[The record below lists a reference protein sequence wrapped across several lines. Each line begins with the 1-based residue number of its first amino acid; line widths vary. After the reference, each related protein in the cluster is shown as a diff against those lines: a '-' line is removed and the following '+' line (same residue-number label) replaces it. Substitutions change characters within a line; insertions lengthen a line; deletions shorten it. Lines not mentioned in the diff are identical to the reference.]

1 MQTEMSKKEVTAGK
15 CSIVF
20 IREAAGAG
28 WLAVGRRFFLAGA
41 GKTG

>member
-20 IREAAGAG
+20 IREAASGAG
-28 WLAVGRRFFLAGA
+28 WLSAAAFFLLALE
-41 GKTG
+41 KTG